1 MCSDLL
7 VTLRLS
13 AKFAG
18 MAGDHGT
25 PKTVARLGIEVLQL
39 VEYAVEVAAACDGLV
54 GTGRLLPYPA
64 IGAGEKVGGG
74 CCQFGNPA
82 FLYQTE
88 GTDQC
93 HGVMTHDDT
102 GIHRVETALK
112 RHVHQPRR

>member
-54 GTGRLLPYPA
+54 GTGRLLSYPT

-82 FLYQTE
+82 LLYQTE

-112 RHVHQPRR
+112 RHVH